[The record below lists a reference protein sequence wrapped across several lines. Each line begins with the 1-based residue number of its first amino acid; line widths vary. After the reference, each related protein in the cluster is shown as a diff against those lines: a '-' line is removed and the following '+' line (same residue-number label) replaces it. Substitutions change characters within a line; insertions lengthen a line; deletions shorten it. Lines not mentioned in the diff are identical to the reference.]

1 MKNET
6 WKDVA
11 LGAAGGAVGVLAMT
25 LYWKT
30 ATAIRGADPRSLS
43 REEPDALDE
52 IGVAGQLHQEGEP
65 STAAAG
71 RVIHEAATGEEPG
84 AERKRKLS
92 NAVHWGYGVAMGTA
106 YALLR
111 RRARVPDAEGG
122 LALGAMLW
130 AVGDELA
137 VPLLGLSR
145 GPTAYPVAQHA
156 HRLGAHLA
164 YGLAVAAAT
173 QLLYGFTHSRPS
185 KRDVVM
191 KAAKTYL
198 QWKAVKGLGEAV
210 AGAVRKA
217 A

>member
-1 MKNET
+1 MRNDL
-6 WKDVA
+6 WKDMA

-30 ATAIRGADPRSLS
+30 ATAIRGDDPRSLS
-43 REEPDALDE
+43 HEKPDALDD
-52 IGVAGQLHQEGEP
+52 IAIAGQQHEEGEP

-71 RVIHEAATGEEPG
+71 RLVHEAVTGEEPDE
-84 AERKRKLS
+84 ERKRKLS

-111 RRARVPDAEGG
+111 RRSGAPDAEGG

-145 GPTAYPVAQHA
+145 GPTAYPMAQHA

-164 YGLAVAAAT
+164 YGLAVSSAT
-173 QLLYGFTHSRPS
+173 QVFYSLTDSRPS
-185 KRDVVM
+185 KRDVAM
-191 KAAKTYL
+191 KVAKTYL
-198 QWKAVKGLGEAV
+198 QWKAIKGIGEAV
-210 AGAVRKA
+210 AGAVQKA